1 MNSFLFF
8 VRYELK
14 VPNPESEFVGPRYRV
29 YNFWKNILVKELS
42 DYPNNDIIRQQ
53 KKYFVKVIHDE
64 YEFRQT
70 ETIIFDDEEEYNEYL
85 QRYLNG
91 KNTKTLSLKK

>member
-1 MNSFLFF
+1 MKIVDYG

-42 DYPNNDIIRQQ
+42 DYPNNDIIRQ
-53 KKYFVKVIHDE
+53 KKNI
-64 YEFRQT
+64 
-70 ETIIFDDEEEYNEYL
+70 L
-85 QRYLNG
+85 
-91 KNTKTLSLKK
+91 

>member
-1 MNSFLFF
+1 M
-8 VRYELK
+8 
-14 VPNPESEFVGPRYRV
+14 SEGHS
-29 YNFWKNILVKELS
+29 YNFWKNILVKKLS
-42 DYPNNDIIRQQ
+42 DYPNDDIIRQQ

>member
-1 MNSFLFF
+1 MIIYCQQQYFSS
-8 VRYELK
+8 VK
-14 VPNPESEFVGPRYRV
+14 II
-29 YNFWKNILVKELS
+29 NFWKNILVKKLS
-42 DYPNNDIIRQQ
+42 DYPNDDIIRQQ

-70 ETIIFDDEEEYNEYL
+70 ETIIFDDEDEYNEYL
-85 QRYLNG
+85 QRHLNG

>member
-1 MNSFLFF
+1 MKIVDYG

-53 KKYFVKVIHDE
+53 KKYFVKVIHDD